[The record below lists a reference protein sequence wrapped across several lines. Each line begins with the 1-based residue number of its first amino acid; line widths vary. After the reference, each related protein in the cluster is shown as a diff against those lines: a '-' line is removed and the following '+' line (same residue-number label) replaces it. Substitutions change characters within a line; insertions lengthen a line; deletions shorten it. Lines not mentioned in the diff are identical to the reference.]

1 MDLRL
6 IVYKWNSILNIWGFY
21 HHKITPLWPLANGMV
36 ENFMR
41 SINKLVKTARI
52 EGKSWTQE
60 LFKFVRN

>member
-1 MDLRL
+1 MVWL
-6 IVYKWNSILNIWGFY
+6 
-21 HHKITPLWPLANGMV
+21 V

-60 LFKFVRN
+60 LFKFLHNYRDTPHPTTTSFCFKEDKCHNCLKSLK

>member
-1 MDLRL
+1 MKQYSKH
-6 IVYKWNSILNIWGFY
+6 VGFY

-52 EGKSWTQE
+52 KGKSWTQE
-60 LFKFVRN
+60 LFKFLRNYRGKVR